1 MLAGNTPDASE
12 PAPPLELVTWLRTPA
27 AARWLVVARR
37 AGTILLFA
45 WFAWHTYDRISFFVD
60 RQFPVGLDATIYYRG
75 VVAWLAGTN
84 PWDAAVVVGGFAY
97 HYAGTPVTTVIM
109 APAALL
115 SEEVFTIAWVVLTW
129 VATIWTLRRLRFP
142 LWWLLFPPIAEA
154 LFSANPQLVV
164 LALLVANHSVA
175 SAVATMLKVYA
186 FIPLF
191 GEARWRQIALAVGFN
206 AATIVV
212 APGLWLDYIRQFG
225 EISSRLEYE
234 SLQGL
239 SAFYFPVLLAVTVF
253 ALLILALRDRRAA
266 GWLAVPAMWPSSQ
279 FHYSTM
285 ALPVMSPLMAVLL
298 AIPHLRLPPVV
309 IILEVAR
316 RLIQPWLVQQFL
328 PEQSSPGPVEQAPG
342 ESPPPGDAM
351 TLDFTQSRWKTSSRR
366 WWKPVAGSVS
376 GSISD
381 AISACQRALTG
392 LAAIDARNAAKS
404 STTR

>member
-1 MLAGNTPDASE
+1 MHR
-12 PAPPLELVTWLRTPA
+12 LRSPA
-27 AARWLVVARR
+27 AARWLAVARR
-37 AGTILLFA
+37 VGTVLLFA

-75 VVAWLAGTN
+75 VVAWLNGTN

-109 APAALL
+109 APAVLL
-115 SEEVFTIAWVVLTW
+115 NEEVFTIAWVVLTW
-129 VATIWTLRRLRFP
+129 VATIWTLRRLGFP

-175 SAVATMLKVYA
+175 SAVATALKVYA

-191 GEARWRQIALAVGFN
+191 GEGRWRQIGLAVGLN
-206 AATIVV
+206 LTTMVI
-212 APGLWLDYIRQFG
+212 APDLWLAYIRQFG

-239 SAFYFPVLLAVTVF
+239 SAFYFPVLLAVTVV

-266 GWLAVPAMWPSSQ
+266 GWLAVPAVWPSSQ

-316 RLIQPWLVQQFL
+316 RLIEPWVRQQL
-328 PEQSSPGPVEQAPG
+328 ANGQ
-342 ESPPPGDAM
+342 SPPTAEPPPADGISRGERFPRDAGGSPSQ
-351 TLDFTQSRWKTSSRR
+351 DRS
-366 WWKPVAGSVS
+366 AG
-376 GSISD
+376 
-381 AISACQRALTG
+381 R
-392 LAAIDARNAAKS
+392 
-404 STTR
+404 

>member
-1 MLAGNTPDASE
+1 MVSMHR
-12 PAPPLELVTWLRTPA
+12 LRTPA
-27 AARWLVVARR
+27 AAQRFAVARR
-37 AGTILLFA
+37 VGTILLFV

-75 VVAWLAGTN
+75 VVAWLSGAN
-84 PWDAAVVVGGFAY
+84 PWDAAVEVGGFAY

-129 VATIWTLRRLRFP
+129 VATIWTLRRLGFP

-175 SAVATMLKVYA
+175 SAVATALKVYA

-191 GEARWRQIALAVGFN
+191 GEARWRQIAVAVAVN
-206 AATIVV
+206 AATLIV
-212 APGLWLDYIRQFG
+212 APGLWLDYFGQFG
-225 EISSRLEYE
+225 AISSRLEYE
-234 SLQGL
+234 SIQGL
-239 SAFYFPVLLAVTVF
+239 SAFYFPILLAVTVV

-266 GWLAVPAMWPSSQ
+266 GWLAAPAVWPSSQ

-285 ALPVMSPLMAVLL
+285 ALPVMSPLLAVLL
-298 AIPHLRLPPVV
+298 SIPHLRLPPIV

-316 RLIQPWLVQQFL
+316 RLIQPWVARQL
-328 PEQSSPGPVEQAPG
+328 APDAKTQEAP
-342 ESPPPGDAM
+342 ESP
-351 TLDFTQSRWKTSSRR
+351 T
-366 WWKPVAGSVS
+366 
-376 GSISD
+376 
-381 AISACQRALTG
+381 
-392 LAAIDARNAAKS
+392 
-404 STTR
+404 